1 MVLICEYVD
10 IHRRTSSFINI
21 KCIYTLYSNLM
32 VLIHRL
38 KQAQFAHLT
47 NSALSN
53 CLTIVSITVIHRHPW
68 HDLSLSFI
76 KEYIH
81 ILDKVKHTFT
91 EIGVIP
97 RSVMPRALA
106 RGVYLRISPT
116 TTPKT

>member
-1 MVLICEYVD
+1 MVLV
-10 IHRRTSSFINI
+10 
-21 KCIYTLYSNLM
+21 
-32 VLIHRL
+32 HRL

-68 HDLSLSFI
+68 QDLSLSFI

-81 ILDKVKHTFT
+81 ILDKVKRPFT

-97 RSVMPRALA
+97 RFVMPRALA
-106 RGVYLRISPT
+106 RGVKTVGVDVGKRVGPVYGEYGDYRYLRISP
-116 TTPKT
+116 PPPR